1 MLISEAEF
9 GACISEYG
17 NVLYLCH
24 RNADPDAIGSAFAL
38 QQAFGGT
45 IAAVDDLSRTGQAL
59 ANAIGAEVQI
69 NPRAKDY
76 DLVVVVDTSVRLQ
89 LGDFNLA
96 SYAIVDHHLD
106 RGLLEEARFYIQKPC
121 KSSAEVV
128 WTILKENGCRA
139 SREMAL
145 GLLVGLISDTG
156 RFRRASPEAFRT
168 AAELLEA
175 GGFDYEEAVQTI
187 SLPADISQRIAILK
201 AAGRAVVKRQGN
213 WLIAST
219 QINSFEGSAAM
230 ALVDLGVM
238 WPSPL
243 ESTSISVGSAP
254 APVERRQEPAS
265 TCPRSSGR
273 SPEPTVAREAA
284 TRQRPPWRP
293 EESPVLF

>member
-145 GLLVGLISDTG
+145 GL
-156 RFRRASPEAFRT
+156 
-168 AAELLEA
+168 A
-175 GGFDYEEAVQTI
+175 GGLDLRYGKVQTCLARG
-187 SLPADISQRIAILK
+187 LPDGCGAFGGRRI
-201 AAGRAVVKRQGN
+201 
-213 WLIAST
+213 
-219 QINSFEGSAAM
+219 
-230 ALVDLGVM
+230 
-238 WPSPL
+238 
-243 ESTSISVGSAP
+243 
-254 APVERRQEPAS
+254 
-265 TCPRSSGR
+265 
-273 SPEPTVAREAA
+273 
-284 TRQRPPWRP
+284 
-293 EESPVLF
+293 